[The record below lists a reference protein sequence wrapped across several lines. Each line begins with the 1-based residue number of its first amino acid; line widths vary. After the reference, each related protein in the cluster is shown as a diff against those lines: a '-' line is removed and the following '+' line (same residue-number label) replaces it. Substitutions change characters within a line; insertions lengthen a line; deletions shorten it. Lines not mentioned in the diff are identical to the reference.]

1 MTVMGDAAR
10 DRLSD
15 AGSIPARSIEKT
27 AGFPRETAVFK
38 QRHKERGISAAG
50 SAPHW
55 QCGGHGFESRMLHI
69 SETPV
74 KSKALFKALILLGF

>member
-55 QCGGHGFESRMLHI
+55 QCGGHGFKSRMLHFK
-69 SETPV
+69 
-74 KSKALFKALILLGF
+74 KSVFTGFFLLL